1 MGYLLAIIFPF
12 LSLMVNGKIFSGII
26 CLILQ
31 CTILGWL
38 PAALWAII
46 SLSNQRAE
54 RRTNRIIKAIKES
67 KQYS

>member
-31 CTILGWL
+31 CTILGWF
-38 PAALWAII
+38 PAAIWAIV
-46 SLSNQRAE
+46 SLNNQRAE
-54 RRTNRIIKAIKES
+54 KRTNRIIKAIKEG
-67 KQYS
+67 KQLA